1 MTGRSSWAILTCLL
15 ATALAAHQPPPTSQL
30 ADGHW
35 TAWNP
40 PQYGSEVQVYT
51 VQTGDTLWGLAQR
64 FLGDGHLWPQ
74 IWENNQYVLDA
85 HWIYPG
91 DPLLVPGLGAAPFGD
106 PDGVYG
112 APLEEA
118 TVAESGE
125 GGINEEEDPFGLKRF
140 ENDGNG
146 GPVPVG
152 FESDIYCS
160 GYIGQ
165 DGEELPFQIAGSEY
179 EFLNPT
185 LDPQRNSE
193 LSGLWGKSD
202 TRKYGLDLGDIVY
215 IDAGKADGLGAGEM
229 LTGVEAKEEVKHPL
243 TGENLGRFYQQLGR
257 IRVLSTQENTA
268 IGEIVFSCLPMP
280 VGTPLKLFEPEPVP
294 LRRLTPM
301 RPVNYPASNDSLEL
315 ESGAIVLSEYGLVT
329 LGPGNLVYI
338 DRGDT
343 HDATPGDIYTIY
355 RRGRRGF
362 PPIVIGELAVLSVKE
377 NASLARIL
385 RSRYAVYVGD
395 ALMLK

>member
-1 MTGRSSWAILTCLL
+1 M
-15 ATALAAHQPPPTSQL
+15 

-40 PQYGSEVQVYT
+40 PQYGSEVQTYT
-51 VQTGDTLWGLAQR
+51 IQTGDTLWGLAQR

-91 DPLLVPGLGAAPFGD
+91 DSLLIPGTGATPFGD
-106 PDGVYG
+106 PAGAYG
-112 APLEEA
+112 APIEEA
-118 TVAESGE
+118 TTVDAGN
-125 GGINEEEDPFGLKRF
+125 GGLNEEEDPFGLDRF
-140 ENDGNG
+140 NG
-146 GPVPVG
+146 GKDNGPVPVG

-165 DGEELPFQIAGSEY
+165 EAEDIPFQIAGSEY

-185 LDPQRNSE
+185 LDPQRQSD
-193 LSGLWGKSD
+193 LKGLWGKSD

-215 IDAGKADGLGAGEM
+215 IDSGRADGLSAGEM
-229 LTGVEAKEEVKHPL
+229 LTGVETMDEVEHPL
-243 TGENLGRFYQQLGR
+243 TGESLGRFYQQLGR
-257 IRVLSTQENTA
+257 VRILSAQENTA

-280 VGTPLKLFEPEPVP
+280 VGTRLKVFEPEPVP
-294 LRRLTPM
+294 LRRMKPM
-301 RPVNYPASNDSLEL
+301 RPVNYPASNESLEL
-315 ESGAIVLSEYGLVT
+315 SSGAIVHSEYGLVT

-338 DRGDT
+338 DRGDM
-343 HDATPGDIYTIY
+343 HDTTPGDIFTIY
-355 RRGRRGF
+355 RRGRRGL

-377 NASLARIL
+377 KASLARIL

-395 ALMLK
+395 ALMIK